1 MAQIN
6 IKSLGVNN
14 MTLSRNYDAAQT
26 YVLHRDHIM
35 FNEGSNAFSD
45 FCLNSPCGS
54 FANDKIKFLT
64 LPDKGFL
71 FYNANPTGVADYQPV
86 TIGQEML
93 VKDLIDYKI
102 LKFNGEGSFDGQ
114 YAINY
119 LTSFKIERFCSGV
132 STNVITTVNLNMTVR
147 FFGDINPEPPKA
159 LDPFIRSGGVTQSGQ
174 HSALCEL
181 GLNSGIYVNRWGR
194 SGFDIQAG
202 DRAFTN
208 QTGST
213 PFVGDNK
220 RYRIQ
225 SMLIPADEPS
235 YIVQIDNNGFIS
247 LYYNCVTIP

>member
-1 MAQIN
+1 MAYIN
-6 IKSLGVNN
+6 IQALGVNN
-14 MTLSRNYDAAQT
+14 ITLSRNYDAAQT
-26 YVLHRDHIM
+26 YVLHRDHVL
-35 FNEGSNAFSD
+35 FNDGQNAFSD

-71 FYNANPTGVADYQPV
+71 FYNTNPTGVANYAPV

-119 LTSFKIERFCSGV
+119 LTNFKIERFCSDL

-147 FFGDINPEPPKA
+147 FFGDINPEPPEILEA
-159 LDPFIRSGGVTQSGQ
+159 FMRSNGVVQVGE

-194 SGFDIQAG
+194 TGFDIQTG

-208 QTGST
+208 QTGSA
-213 PFVGDNK
+213 PYVGENK
-220 RYRIQ
+220 RYRLQ
-225 SMLIPADEPS
+225 SMLIPSDQPS
-235 YIVQIDNNGFIS
+235 YIVEIDNNGFIGS
-247 LYYNCVTIP
+247 YFTCVP

>member
-1 MAQIN
+1 MAYIN
-6 IKSLGVNN
+6 IQSLGVNN

-26 YVLHRDHIM
+26 YSLHRDHIM

-71 FYNANPTGVADYQPV
+71 FYNTNPTGVANYAPV

-102 LKFNGEGSFDGQ
+102 LKFNGEGSADGQ

-147 FFGDINPEPPKA
+147 FFGGVDPMPESPVEEFAFSSGVNPVGNA
-159 LDPFIRSGGVTQSGQ
+159 NT
-174 HSALCEL
+174 ACEL
-181 GLNSGIYVNRWGR
+181 NLDDIRYINRWGR
-194 SGFDIQAG
+194 SGYDIQNG
-202 DRAFTN
+202 DRV
-208 QTGST
+208 
-213 PFVGDNK
+213 FVNLAGTSVYAGDNK
-220 RYRIQ
+220 RYRVQ
-225 SMLIPADEPS
+225 SVLVPNTYPS
-235 YIVQIDNNGFIS
+235 YVVQVDNNGFIS
-247 LYYNCVTIP
+247 LYYNCS